1 MFEEDEETPKPKGLV
16 PMDLDAMSI
25 EALEDYIAELQAEIE
40 RVKAKRDAKQEA
52 RGAAEGFFK
61 L

>member
-1 MFEEDEETPKPKGLV
+1 MFDEDQEAPKRKGLV
-16 PMDLDAMSI
+16 PKDLDEMSI

-52 RGAAEGFFK
+52 RGAAEGVFK
-61 L
+61 Q